1 MAEPAIERPGLVAT
15 IAGRIVLFAC
25 IAMALQLVIV
35 FATYYFDDVELGS
48 LIVDRETAILA
59 EGIHRRDGHW
69 EFRLP
74 DGAEAYAPGSET
86 RLARIRSERGSA
98 IFSNCGD
105 RCVLHLLPE
114 EVDPP
119 DRWTRLLG
127 ASKPLRVAGGRAV
140 EIDGQRVVIEVAVLD
155 ENEIAMWRALGH
167 EFADH
172 LAVPMSL
179 QLVLILGGSLAS
191 AWLALQPVRAAARQ
205 AGAIDPLDPDHK
217 IDVSRMPQEVAELG
231 AAVNRSLTRIGGLM
245 RDQRLFNT
253 AVAHEIRTPLAML
266 QLELG
271 QIDHPRAR
279 RMEQDVEALARLV
292 GQITALGRLEALER
306 KSFAPIDLAALG
318 RGVVASTGP
327 WVYDNAH
334 SIAFADEGA
343 AVIRGDPGLLEDAL
357 VNLVT
362 NAVTHTPPGTRILL
376 RAGPGPRIAVIDG
389 AGAYR
394 DRTPDGRSGD
404 RLGMGLEIVKRI
416 AAMHGGR
423 LDLAVDPG
431 RRTVATLIFSAAPRQ
446 PSGPPSAAPPPA

>member
-1 MAEPAIERPGLVAT
+1 
-15 IAGRIVLFAC
+15 
-25 IAMALQLVIV
+25 
-35 FATYYFDDVELGS
+35 
-48 LIVDRETAILA
+48 
-59 EGIHRRDGHW
+59 
-69 EFRLP
+69 
-74 DGAEAYAPGSET
+74 
-86 RLARIRSERGSA
+86 
-98 IFSNCGD
+98 
-105 RCVLHLLPE
+105 
-114 EVDPP
+114 VDPP

-279 RMEQDVEALARLV
+279 RLA
-292 GQITALGRLEALER
+292 
-306 KSFAPIDLAALG
+306 
-318 RGVVASTGP
+318 
-327 WVYDNAH
+327 
-334 SIAFADEGA
+334 GA
-343 AVIRGDPGLLEDAL
+343 EE
-357 VNLVT
+357 
-362 NAVTHTPPGTRILL
+362 L
-376 RAGPGPRIAVIDG
+376 RADRSRG
-389 AGAYR
+389 AR
-394 DRTPDGRSGD
+394 TRRRRLDRT
-404 RLGMGLEIVKRI
+404 LGL
-416 AAMHGGR
+416 
-423 LDLAVDPG
+423 
-431 RRTVATLIFSAAPRQ
+431 
-446 PSGPPSAAPPPA
+446 